1 MCIQGQP
8 SLRWEGRVGRPSR
21 TQPVTCLGRQR
32 VLHTGLVL
40 GQEGVPVQ
48 AAALGRGPL
57 GCRRS
62 PQAPPPR
69 FQLLFRQL
77 QCLTPGPSMPS
88 GRQACRQW
96 TLPGEG
102 NESISTEP

>member
-8 SLRWEGRVGRPSR
+8 WLRWEGRVGRPSK

-40 GQEGVPVQ
+40 GQEGVRVL
-48 AAALGRGPL
+48 AVALGRGPL

-62 PQAPPPR
+62 PQAPPPE

-77 QCLTPGPSMPS
+77 QRLTPGPSVPA
-88 GRQACRQW
+88 GQQARRQ
-96 TLPGEG
+96 
-102 NESISTEP
+102 